1 MSSSNIAKN
10 NSNLVSPRKM
20 PRQARARATVTR
32 ILDGTRKVLREQ
44 GADGVTTRSI
54 AEASGIRTGSIYQYF
69 PNKEA
74 ILFALYGNRME
85 ETVLALNGLMTPKN
99 LQLSLADF
107 WGVFDNVVQTEL
119 KWGQPEDVELDKAMG
134 ENPAL
139 IDANAKVLHE
149 LYQSVVKLLTH
160 YGSTWSEHRLLELAD
175 YIYRLNHF
183 GYTMRIRQTKDR
195 QQSTR
200 KFTFKAI
207 IHLMEMAINEVD

>member
-10 NSNLVSPRKM
+10 NLNIVSPRKM

-32 ILDGTRKVLREQ
+32 ILEGARKVLREQ
-44 GADGVTTRSI
+44 SADMVTTRSI

-74 ILFALYGNRME
+74 ILFTLYGNRME
-85 ETVLALNGLMTPKN
+85 ETVQALNALMTPKN
-99 LQLSLADF
+99 LQLSLAEF
-107 WGVFDNVVQTEL
+107 WILFDNVVQTEL
-119 KWGQPEDVELDKAMG
+119 KWGNSEDIELDKAMG

-139 IDANAKVLHE
+139 IEANAKVLRE
-149 LYQSVVKLLTH
+149 LYLSVAKILKR
-160 YGSTWSEHRLLELAD
+160 YGSTWSDERLIELGE

-183 GYTMRIRQTKDR
+183 GYTMRIRQTKER

-200 KFTFKAI
+200 QFTLKAQI
-207 IHLMEMAINEVD
+207 YLLEESIGQD